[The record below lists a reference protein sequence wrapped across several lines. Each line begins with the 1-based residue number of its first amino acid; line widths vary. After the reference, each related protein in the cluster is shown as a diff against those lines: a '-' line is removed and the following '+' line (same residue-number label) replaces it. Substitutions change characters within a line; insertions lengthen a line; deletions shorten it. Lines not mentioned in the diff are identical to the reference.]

1 MTSRAALLLPAIAA
15 LALVPATPALAF
27 FANWEISLQRAL
39 SGMKVTASQSSA
51 TSLQSTNGYKSSA
64 EATAAAVTSQ
74 DNAARLARAQHE
86 YGFDTGTGYA
96 ACTLARGIVD
106 NTHAFGSATKV
117 RDAYRVAD
125 ATWLTVGG
133 DAAER
138 SGGSLQQ
145 RRTFYCSPY
154 EMLTGWCASSGL
166 GGYGAG
172 DSDASPWL
180 LNRNYGGEEV
190 MTASD
195 YLDVVAPLPTVRP
208 NPVTAEDDLALIRAR
223 REGAIMS
230 GARATLIGVITGG
243 MGGDRPAGSTP

>member
-1 MTSRAALLLPAIAA
+1 MTHRAALLLPAIAA
-15 LALVPATPALAF
+15 LAFVPANPATAF

-39 SGMKVTASQSSA
+39 SGMKVNGAQSSA
-51 TSLQSTNGYKSSA
+51 SAVQTTNGYKSTA
-64 EATAAAVTSQ
+64 EATASAITSQ
-74 DNAARLARAQHE
+74 DNAARAARAQHE
-86 YGFDTGTGYA
+86 YGYDTGTGYA

-106 NTHAFGSATKV
+106 NTHAYSSASKV
-117 RDAYRVAD
+117 RQAYRVAD
-125 ATWLTVGG
+125 TTWLTSGG
-133 DAAER
+133 DAADR
-138 SGGSLQQ
+138 NGGSINQ

-154 EMLTGWCASSGL
+154 EQLTGWCATSGL
-166 GGYGAG
+166 GGYSAG

-190 MTASD
+190 MSAAD

-208 NPVTAEDDLALIRAR
+208 NPMTAEDDLALIRAR

-230 GARATLIGVITGG
+230 GARATLIGVLTGG

>member
-1 MTSRAALLLPAIAA
+1 MTRPVSLLFPALAA
-15 LALVPATPALAF
+15 LAFVPASPALAF

-39 SGMKVTASQSSA
+39 SGMKVSGAQSSA
-51 TSLQSTNGYKSSA
+51 TALQTTNGYKASA
-64 EATAAAVTSQ
+64 EAAAATITSQ

-96 ACTLARGIVD
+96 ACTLALGIAD
-106 NTHAFGSATKV
+106 ERHAYSSAARV
-117 RDAYRVAD
+117 RQAYRAAD
-125 ATWLTVGG
+125 STWLTSGG
-133 DAAER
+133 DAADR
-138 SGGSLQQ
+138 SGASLHQ
-145 RRTFYCSPY
+145 RRTFYCSPT
-154 EMLTGWCASSGL
+154 EQLTGWCVGSGL

-190 MTASD
+190 MTAAD

-208 NPVTAEDDLALIRAR
+208 NPMTAEDDLALIRAR

-243 MGGDRPAGSTP
+243 MGGDRPQGSTP

>member
-1 MTSRAALLLPAIAA
+1 MIRPVSLLLPALAA
-15 LALVPATPALAF
+15 LALVPASPATAF

-39 SGMKVTASQSSA
+39 SGMKVSGVQSSA
-51 TSLQSTNGYKSSA
+51 TSLQTTNGYKSSA
-64 EATAAAVTSQ
+64 EATAATITSQ
-74 DNAARLARAQHE
+74 DNASRLARAQHE
-86 YGFDTGTGYA
+86 YGYDTGTGYA

-106 NTHAFGSATKV
+106 NSHAFSSASKV
-117 RDAYRVAD
+117 RQAYRVVD
-125 ATWLTVGG
+125 ATWLTAGG

-138 SGGSLQQ
+138 SGASLQQ
-145 RRTFYCSPY
+145 RRTFYCSPF
-154 EMLTGWCASSGL
+154 EQLTGWCATSGL
-166 GGYGAG
+166 GGHSAG

-180 LNRNYGGEEV
+180 LNRSYGGEEV
-190 MTASD
+190 MSAAD

-208 NPVTAEDDLALIRAR
+208 NPVTAEDDLTLIRAR

>member
-1 MTSRAALLLPAIAA
+1 MTRAAPLLLPALAA
-15 LALVPATPALAF
+15 LALATASPTLAF

-39 SGMKVTASQSSA
+39 SGMKVSGVQSSA
-51 TSLQSTNGYKSSA
+51 TALQTTTGYKASA
-64 EATAAAVTSQ
+64 EAAAATITSQ

-86 YGFDTGTGYA
+86 YGYDTGTGYA

-106 NTHAFGSATKV
+106 NTHAYSAASKV
-117 RDAYRVAD
+117 RQAYRAAD
-125 ATWLTVGG
+125 TSWLTTGG
-133 DAAER
+133 DAADR
-138 SGGSLQQ
+138 SGGSLHQ
-145 RRTFYCSPY
+145 RRTFYCSPT
-154 EMLTGWCASSGL
+154 EQLTGWCASSGL
-166 GGYGAG
+166 GGHSAG

-190 MTASD
+190 VSAAD

-230 GARATLIGVITGG
+230 GARATMIGVITGG